1 MKKLVLLL
9 LLASGAL
16 YAVDRPEDE
25 MPSAPPLS
33 AFAASSSDSEP
44 SAPPLS
50 EDEEVQLA
58 LEESEEEA
66 KKRAFDNEVEK
77 RYLQDVIKES
87 EKSAPQQGPLHFAG
101 ARQVS
106 ARRPTNTRNVPQGT
120 FWSGVG
126 KGCAMSA
133 AAGALFVWADYALLA
148 TGRLIGETSAYRRTV
163 DRPACYRWGLGLGG
177 LSAGLSVIYD
187 YCKGDLLK
195 PFKCET
201 AAEKLG
207 MFTASV
213 ASFLTACF
221 LLKK

>member
-1 MKKLVLLL
+1 MKKLVFLL
-9 LLASGAL
+9 LLASSAI
-16 YAVDRPEDE
+16 YAVDRPENEEEFLPVLEELNDE
-25 MPSAPPLS
+25 GDWVEAQPSAPPLEELTNNQPK
-33 AFAASSSDSEP
+33 SD
-44 SAPPLS
+44 
-50 EDEEVQLA
+50 
-58 LEESEEEA
+58 
-66 KKRAFDNEVEK
+66 
-77 RYLQDVIKES
+77 
-87 EKSAPQQGPLHFAG
+87 
-101 ARQVS
+101 
-106 ARRPTNTRNVPQGT
+106 GT
-120 FWSGVG
+120 FWSGLG

-133 AAGALFVWADYALLA
+133 AAGALFVLADYALLA